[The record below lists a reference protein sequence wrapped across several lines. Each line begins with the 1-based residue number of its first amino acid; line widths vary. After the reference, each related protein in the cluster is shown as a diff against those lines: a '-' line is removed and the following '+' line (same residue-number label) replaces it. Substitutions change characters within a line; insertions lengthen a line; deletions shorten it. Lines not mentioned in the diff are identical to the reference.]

1 MEIIWLAVLAVLLVG
16 YFALEGFDIGVGMT
30 LPWLARA
37 GERAGEPG
45 GRARQRDRLV
55 AAIAPYVLANEVWLV
70 ALAGTLFGAFPA
82 LEGTVINGLYPVV
95 VLLLVSWILRDAGLW
110 FRRRLDGDRWRGF
123 WDAVLCAG
131 SWGLALSWGV
141 ALAAL
146 VRGLPDQ
153 PFDVA
158 SLLYGAVVA
167 AVFAVHARSFVAWRL
182 SGRAEGARTG
192 RRLLLTAALA
202 ALPAAVPLAVVASS
216 LLGHTAPPETL
227 NVLSF
232 IALPVTPILIGAQVW
247 VWRTFGP
254 LGSAVGAAGR
264 IPSFF

>member
-37 GERAGEPG
+37 GEHAGEPG
-45 GRARQRDRLV
+45 GRARHRDRLV
-55 AAIAPYVLANEVWLV
+55 AAMAPYVLANEVWLV

-82 LEGTVINGLYPVV
+82 LEGTVLSGMYPVV
-95 VLLLVSWILRDAGLW
+95 VALLVSWILRDAGLW
-110 FRRRLDGDRWRGF
+110 FRRRLDGDAWRGF

-141 ALAAL
+141 ALASL
-146 VRGLPDQ
+146 VRELPSQ
-153 PFDVA
+153 PFDLVG
-158 SLLYGAVVA
+158 LLSGAVVA
-167 AVFAVHARSFVAWRL
+167 AAFAFHGRSFVAWRL
-182 SGRAEGARTG
+182 SGRAEAARTG
-192 RRLLLTAALA
+192 RRLLLTAVVA
-202 ALPAAVPLAVVASS
+202 ALPAAVPLAALVPSLTDHVASS
-216 LLGHTAPPETL
+216 ATL
-227 NVLSF
+227 NVLSV
-232 IALPVTPILIGAQVW
+232 IALPVTPILVGAQVW

-254 LGSAVGAAGR
+254 LGSTGVAAR